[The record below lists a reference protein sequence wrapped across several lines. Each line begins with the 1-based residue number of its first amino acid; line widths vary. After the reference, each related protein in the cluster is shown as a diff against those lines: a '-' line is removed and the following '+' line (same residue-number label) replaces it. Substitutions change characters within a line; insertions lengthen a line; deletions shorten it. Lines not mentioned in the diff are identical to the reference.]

1 MSASDHAPVSGRSH
15 RLTDQLL
22 ERLPPAIARALE
34 PLTREGTLDAEEAKA
49 LVEGYLASLEALS
62 AEKQLVDVS
71 LARNVARRCIELV
84 ERVGGEPDGER
95 GRLVQAAVRY
105 FVLDDDVEADTT
117 SLVGFDDD
125 FIVIEM
131 VEELLGRN

>member
-1 MSASDHAPVSGRSH
+1 MSASDHAPASDRSR

-34 PLTREGTLDAEEAKA
+34 PLTREGTLNAEEARR
-49 LVEGYLASLEALS
+49 LVEGYLARLEALS
-62 AEKQLVDVS
+62 AEREFVDVS

-84 ERVGGEPDGER
+84 DRFGGEPDGER
-95 GRLVQAAVRY
+95 RRLVQAAVRY
-105 FVLDDDVEADTT
+105 FVLEDDVEEDTT

-125 FIVIEM
+125 FIVIQM
-131 VEELLGRN
+131 VEELLARD